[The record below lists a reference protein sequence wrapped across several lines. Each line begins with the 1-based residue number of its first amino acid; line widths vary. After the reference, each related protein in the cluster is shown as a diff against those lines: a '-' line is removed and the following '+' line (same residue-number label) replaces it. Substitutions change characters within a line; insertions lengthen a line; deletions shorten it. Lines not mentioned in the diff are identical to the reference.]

1 MAAGF
6 GRLER
11 IAPSV
16 DRHPPAGRKARQSNG
31 GVMMLIAWVAIEHML
46 ALGATLAGTACGP
59 AAAPS
64 AGAPHLV
71 TRRALPTGTD
81 TLALVL
87 NVPAF
92 RLDVYEGERRTHVV
106 RVAVGLPA
114 YPTPIGVFTIWRVIW
129 NPWWIPP
136 DRPWARGER
145 ITPPGP
151 GNPMGR
157 VKLDFLP
164 LYFLHG
170 TRDVASIG
178 HAASHG
184 CVRLTNADAV
194 ALATLV
200 VEHGAAPAMPARMP
214 AGDSS
219 WTPTDTVILLTP
231 IPLEVRYDLAEVRG
245 DTLLLHPDV
254 YRRDRTGEL
263 PRALAA
269 LTRAGIP
276 PAQIDTPRVAAL
288 ARTSRRSH
296 VATPL
301 ASILRLPEG
310 LLDHGPPAHDGL
322 GPGRRDRHRP
332 AQHAAGTS
340 RCAALNRETP

>member
-1 MAAGF
+1 MT
-6 GRLER
+6 
-11 IAPSV
+11 
-16 DRHPPAGRKARQSNG
+16 
-31 GVMMLIAWVAIEHML
+31 LIAWAAIEHML
-46 ALGATLAGTACGP
+46 VLGATVATSTCGA
-59 AAAPS
+59 AAAPP
-64 AGAPHLV
+64 AGTPHPAV
-71 TRRALPTGTD
+71 RRALPAG

-87 NVPAF
+87 NLPAF
-92 RLDVYEGERRTHVV
+92 RLDVYQGGHRTHVM

-145 ITPPGP
+145 ITPPGL

-170 TRDVASIG
+170 TPDTASIG
-178 HAASHG
+178 RAASHG

-194 ALATLV
+194 ALAALV
-200 VEHGAAPAMPARMP
+200 VEHGTAPAVPARVLS
-214 AGDSS
+214 GDSS
-219 WTPTDTVILLTP
+219 WTPTDTVLLLTP
-231 IPLEVRYDLAEVRG
+231 IPLEIRYDLAEVRD

-254 YRRDRTGEL
+254 YHRDRTGEL
-263 PRALAA
+263 SRALAA
-269 LTRAGIP
+269 LSLAGIP
-276 PAQIDTPRVAAL
+276 PTQIDTPRVAAL

-296 VATPL
+296 VAAPL

-310 LLDHGPPAHDGL
+310 SLDHGPPARDML
-322 GPGRRDRHRP
+322 GPRRRDLHRP
-332 AQHAAGTS
+332 ARHAWGTS
-340 RCAALNRETP
+340 RCAAIGRQTP